1 MASYEVVFKIAD
13 QETVYYF
20 WDDGKITLDGTNHD
34 ATGQRDIMEKYG
46 KYRENF
52 GQSDKPVKGIYRN
65 VYSDGSFDP
74 PLSSIID
81 TLSPTQ
87 KEEYELTEED
97 KLTSDDYEEMYGK
110 YMNDGNYSANI
121 AADPKYNF
129 NAGDKSDNEKITN
142 FISEMGVKNEDATID
157 IRKSNIY
164 KGLLASKNLLP
175 PENKDLFTKT
185 YRFGYYNL
193 DAPLSRVKEYLFF
206 TKPDLNIMLRLKRTQ
221 DGWDDESRDIIN
233 QYITI
238 GFKES
243 QFNNIQW
250 VLNPGLLNGF
260 WADMRES
267 KTRIIKCLQ
276 SSYSEDKDR
285 KNDPFIHLL
294 ANQVNTNLEIPELS
308 ADVVETAVNRYGTS
322 IFYRGSSEPSDDGL
336 SFSLEFKDTKW
347 LDVYYFFRAY
357 EEYETAKHLGTLIVN
372 PEYIR
377 DKILYDQMAIYKI
390 VVDMDMETILYW
402 GKYYGVTPMSLPRD
416 TFSSDTFDNG
426 LSYSIQFK
434 AQFYEDM
441 KPEIL
446 QDFNALTEPLFGS
459 PNSKTREYSYKSD
472 PSGTDYKKYPDA
484 GENSARL
491 YDLRPYNP
499 VLGRVDNRPAI
510 TAHIQKDTSKKSPRV
525 NASPNGYVYKLH
537 WRGVDRY

>member
-1 MASYEVVFKIAD
+1 MSSANNPEKVWSTTID
-13 QETVYYF
+13 SINYYF
-20 WDDGKITLDGTNHD
+20 WSNGKVTNVD
-34 ATGQRDIMEKYG
+34 LSSASAARDPIPNGPAFLKRVQYKGREVDVWSNGKLVYVATGESAINNSK
-46 KYRENF
+46 
-52 GQSDKPVKGIYRN
+52 
-65 VYSDGSFDP
+65 
-74 PLSSIID
+74 ID
-81 TLSPTQ
+81 TVSETQ
-87 KEEYELTEED
+87 KAAYKESEED
-97 KLTSDDYEEMYGK
+97 KITVSDYEKMYGK

-129 NAGDKSDNEKITN
+129 NAGDAADSKKITD

-157 IRKSNIY
+157 IRQSKIY
-164 KGLLASKNLLP
+164 QGLLASKNLLP

-206 TKPDLNIMLRLKRTQ
+206 TKPDLNILIRNK
-221 DGWDDESRDIIN
+221 GAENDDMGVLEAYDTLGIPH
-233 QYITI
+233 TD
-238 GFKES
+238 E
-243 QFNNIQW
+243 W
-250 VLNPGLLNGF
+250 LLNPGLLNAF
-260 WADMRES
+260 WDDMYSS
-267 KTRIIKCLQ
+267 KKRIIKCLQ
-276 SSYSEDKDR
+276 SSFFEEGDNYTRD
-285 KNDPFIHLL
+285 DPFIHLL

-377 DKILYDQMAIYKI
+377 DKILYDQMAVYKI
-390 VVDMDMETILYW
+390 IVDMDMETVLYW

-446 QDFNALTEPLFGS
+446 KDFNDLTEPLFGT
-459 PNSKTREYSYKSD
+459 PGKNGEYK
-472 PSGTDYKKYPDA
+472 YKKDPTGNGYNREPDD
-484 GENSARL
+484 GVSL

-510 TAHIQKDTSKKSPRV
+510 TAHIEKCRGTARAEQ
-525 NASPNGYVYKLH
+525 SPNGYVYKLH
-537 WRGVDRY
+537 WRGVDRF